1 MVRCLKAMVGV
12 WSTYYPLL
20 TMIYVSLADKEFLRA
35 IDTLGHMK
43 DLVYIADVIKKY
55 LIEVGP

>member
-1 MVRCLKAMVGV
+1 
-12 WSTYYPLL
+12 
-20 TMIYVSLADKEFLRA
+20 MIYVSLADKEFLRA